1 MTRLEALVTEIAG
14 KPPDKLPTQLPFA
27 SPAPTPTPPQPITVP
42 PAPQKPQPA
51 SSPVSITQTPSEPSQ
66 ELPEPSPKSQFLDKP
81 TAALPDETWRDSLP
95 ENIWRGDF
103 WFNKIGLGLLLLAL
117 AFLFNYAIDQGWI
130 GPAVRVAFGLILGT
144 TLLGIGYKT
153 SQKRPNFG
161 QALQGGGIVAYYIT
175 GFAAFRLYS
184 LVSFPVAFGF
194 MLLVT
199 LLAFTLSLRQKEAIF
214 SLIGGL
220 GGLATPFLLNT
231 GQGNY
236 VGLIIYTCLICG
248 SLVLI
253 YFFKGWRVL
262 LWLANFGDWII
273 LAGVLFFASLET
285 SQVINAENIILQ
297 VGILFGLFFFWGMPV
312 LRQLETAKRPDRL
325 PPVQFGIFDGA
336 LARARLSLKDTPRL
350 TMIINPLIALGLTQ
364 TLWWLPET
372 NQGLIALGG
381 TLLFALVAVWIATKP
396 NQDKLWYVHGF
407 TAVLLFTIALLQ
419 LLDGKWLFL
428 ALSLEA
434 IALHVS
440 TRYLKYTSLEVIA
453 HLLSL
458 AVTVMLFDRLLIRFT
473 PDQQTPIFNLSS
485 LLELLIVGLWFALVN
500 FLQTKKKSRLQPIY
514 WLTAHLALILWC
526 QRELP
531 QFNQPGFVTAGFGLL
546 AIFFHWDAHRQEH
559 DWQRWIPH
567 LLSLVITFM
576 LFNQLWFWR
585 TTTEVFNLLT
595 FFNLTIIGLVFIT
608 PYLFTEQEIS
618 IFQPGY
624 WLITYVALLLWW
636 QRVLEPFDMP
646 GLVTVSWG
654 MLAIVFHWDAR
665 RQVHIWQSWVPHLLS
680 VVITFMLFNQLWYGR
695 AETAV
700 FNQLA
705 FFNLIIIGL
714 LFASSY
720 LFTEDKDI
728 EVRLIYRLV
737 CHIALLNWFWRE
749 FDQLSGQGIVTL
761 VWGIYALIL
770 LAISLRYQSY
780 QLRLVALATLFLLV
794 GKLFLVDLAAVETVW
809 RILLFAGFGG
819 LFLFISYYYRSWL
832 HLPEHAD

>member
-1 MTRLEALVTEIAG
+1 MNNKIICPLCGSENEPDRFTCHHCQTHFHQATLIKNLLQRMTRLETLFTEIAG
-14 KPPDKLPTQLPFA
+14 KPPDTLPTQLPFA
-27 SPAPTPTPPQPITVP
+27 SPAPTPTSPQPIPVP
-42 PAPQKPQPA
+42 PAPQQSQPTP
-51 SSPVSITQTPSEPSQ
+51 SPVPITQTPPEPQ
-66 ELPEPSPKSQFLDKP
+66 ELPKPSPKNQVPDKP
-81 TAALPDETWRDSLP
+81 IDDLPEETWRDSLP

-199 LLAFTLSLRQKEAIF
+199 VLAFTLSLRQKEAMF

-220 GGLATPFLLNT
+220 GGLATPFLLDT

-236 VGLIIYTCLICG
+236 VGLIIYTCLICD

-262 LWLANFGDWII
+262 LWLANVGGWVI
-273 LAGVLFFASLET
+273 LAGVLFFASLEY
-285 SQVINAENIILQ
+285 SQVINAENVTLQ
-297 VGILFGLFFFWGMPV
+297 AGILFGLLFFWGMPV

-372 NQGLIALGG
+372 SQGLIALGG

-396 NQDKLWYVHGF
+396 GQDKLGYVHGF

-419 LLDGKWLFL
+419 LLDGNWLFL

-440 TRYLKYTSLEVIA
+440 TRYLKYTSLEAIA

-458 AVTVMLFDRLLIRFT
+458 AVTVMLFDRLLIRFH
-473 PDQQTPIFNLSS
+473 PEQWTPIFNLSS
-485 LLELLIVGLWFALVN
+485 LLDLLIIGLWFALVN

-514 WLTAHLALILWC
+514 WLIAHLALILWW
-526 QRELP
+526 QRELAL
-531 QFNQPGFVTAGFGLL
+531 FNQPGLVTVGLGLL
-546 AIFFHWDAHRQEH
+546 AIF
-559 DWQRWIPH
+559 
-567 LLSLVITFM
+567 
-576 LFNQLWFWR
+576 
-585 TTTEVFNLLT
+585 
-595 FFNLTIIGLVFIT
+595 
-608 PYLFTEQEIS
+608 
-618 IFQPGY
+618 
-624 WLITYVALLLWW
+624 
-636 QRVLEPFDMP
+636 
-646 GLVTVSWG
+646 
-654 MLAIVFHWDAR
+654 FHWDAR

-680 VVITFMLFNQLWYGR
+680 VVITFMLFNQLWYGQ

-720 LFTEDKDI
+720 LFTKDEDRD
-728 EVRLIYRLV
+728 VRLIYRLV
-737 CHIALLNWFWRE
+737 CHVALLNWFWRE
-749 FDQLSGQGIVTL
+749 FDQLSGQGVVTL